1 MKVISILISI
11 FLGLNLFFLIIRPLV
26 YGYHYSIFS
35 VIELFFTIVLQT
47 LLMIFFI
54 RFALKGASDTVKSK
68 KEIKHTDSASSDSDQ
83 GAGGIKWLC
92 FFFPVVGLI
101 LYLVWQTEKP
111 LSAKEC
117 GKFAL
122 IGVLVSFAIGLLG
135 FLISM
140 IALSSMY

>member
-11 FLGLNLFFLIIRPLV
+11 FLGINLFFLILQPLF
-26 YGYHYSIFS
+26 YGYHYGLLTL
-35 VIELFFTIVLQT
+35 IELFFTIVLQI

-54 RFALKGASDTVKSK
+54 RFALKGSSDTDKSK
-68 KEIKHTDSASSDSDQ
+68 KEIKHNDNAISGSDQ

-92 FFFPVVGLI
+92 FFFPIVGLI

-117 GKFAL
+117 GKFAI
-122 IGVLVSFAIGLLG
+122 IGVLVSFVLGLLG